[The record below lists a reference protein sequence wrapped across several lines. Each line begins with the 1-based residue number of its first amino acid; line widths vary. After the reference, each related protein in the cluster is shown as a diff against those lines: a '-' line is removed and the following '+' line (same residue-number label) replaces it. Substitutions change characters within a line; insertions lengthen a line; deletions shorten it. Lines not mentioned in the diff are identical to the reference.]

1 MLIFSHASEVVCFL
15 VFKYSPVSM
24 DFALGHVL
32 WGEFRSL
39 SLFCVSLNY
48 IYIREE
54 LLLIR
59 LKEKRDER
67 TNVVKC

>member
-1 MLIFSHASEVVCFL
+1 
-15 VFKYSPVSM
+15 M
-24 DFALGHVL
+24 DFALGQVL